1 MSQLRSTME
10 EHHQEAGKESKVK
23 EGNKT
28 SSYST
33 SLHHTIPS
41 RERPEQGNAALL
53 RPLHRGRLRMQR

>member
-33 SLHHTIPS
+33 SPS
-41 RERPEQGNAALL
+41 RERDLSKGMRRFLKAPA
-53 RPLHRGRLRMQR
+53 